1 MRCFEKWVCKIEK
14 KKKGFNA
21 KIKMNFYTSY
31 ATSLISI
38 HIIQFMIE
46 KCVEFEQFWSKID
59 SHQSLYNCVN
69 L

>member
-1 MRCFEKWVCKIEK
+1 MISGVLKSEYVKQKK

-21 KIKMNFYTSY
+21 KIKINFYTSY

-46 KCVEFEQFWSKID
+46 KCVEFEKFCLKLTHI
-59 SHQSLYNCVN
+59 SLCIIVQ
-69 L
+69 